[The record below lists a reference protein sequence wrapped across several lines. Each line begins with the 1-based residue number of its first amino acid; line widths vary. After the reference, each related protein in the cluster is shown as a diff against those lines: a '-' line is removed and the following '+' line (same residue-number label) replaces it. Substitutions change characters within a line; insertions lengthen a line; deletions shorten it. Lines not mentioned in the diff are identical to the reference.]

1 MLMPELEGFVEVFL
15 LKTTH
20 LQKASVKR
28 LLGKPGM
35 NTSGR
40 GNHVHE
46 FVDRVRFMDVSN
58 THSQSEL
65 RGRLGSQTGGNERH
79 VTETLTGGHRA

>member
-1 MLMPELEGFVEVFL
+1 M
-15 LKTTH
+15 KTAH

-35 NTSGR
+35 NNTSGR
-40 GNHVHE
+40 GSHVHKL
-46 FVDRVRFMDVSN
+46 VDCVRFMDVSN

-65 RGRLGSQTGGNERH
+65 RGRLRSQTGGNESP
-79 VTETLTGGHRA
+79 VTETLMGGHRA

>member
-1 MLMPELEGFVEVFL
+1 MLILELEGFVEVFP
-15 LKTTH
+15 LKTAH

-28 LLGKPGM
+28 LLGKLGM

-40 GNHVHE
+40 GSHVHE
-46 FVDRVRFMDVSN
+46 FVDRVRFTDVSN

-65 RGRLGSQTGGNERH
+65 RGRLGSQTGGNESP